1 MELAFLLAGSVTFI
15 HLAGALIR
23 YEPFHDVLS
32 RRKKKELF
40 WSYAVIAVLMFPVYV
55 LFFQDPDT
63 QVPYLKT
70 ILGFLGITDIRLIYA
85 EGLNMG
91 PEAAAQ
97 GFAQADADLDA
108 AFA

>member
-55 LFFQDPDT
+55 LFSRIPT
-63 QVPYLKT
+63 PRCPT
-70 ILGFLGITDIRLIYA
+70 
-85 EGLNMG
+85 
-91 PEAAAQ
+91 
-97 GFAQADADLDA
+97 
-108 AFA
+108 

>member
-63 QVPYLKT
+63 QVP
-70 ILGFLGITDIRLIYA
+70 
-85 EGLNMG
+85 
-91 PEAAAQ
+91 
-97 GFAQADADLDA
+97 
-108 AFA
+108 